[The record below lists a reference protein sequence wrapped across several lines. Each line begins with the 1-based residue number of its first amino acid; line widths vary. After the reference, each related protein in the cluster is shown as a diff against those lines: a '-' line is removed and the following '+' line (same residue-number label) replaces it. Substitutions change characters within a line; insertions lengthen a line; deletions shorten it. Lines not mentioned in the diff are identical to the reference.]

1 MYFLMEELYYFLNV
15 SAIRNPMKE
24 NRART
29 NFPLSISIL
38 ILLSVL
44 PLIFF
49 VGSTDSF
56 VGSTDSFV
64 GSSGFF
70 AHFEGSLAG
79 FAGIFSGSASAFAD
93 FTAFTVG
100 SSCAEN
106 PQFNSNN
113 LS

>member
-1 MYFLMEELYYFLNV
+1 
-15 SAIRNPMKE
+15 MKE

-56 VGSTDSFV
+56 VGS
-64 GSSGFF
+64 SGFF
-70 AHFEGSLAG
+70 SDFEGSLAG

-106 PQFNSNN
+106 SQFNSNN